1 MIPVLKIAP
10 RNRIVEMRMP
20 VIVNKVLGL
29 TKAFMLLVSD
39 TCFHGSLIHFEA
51 SERQNVQ
58 QPGEK
63 RKDLEKELQ
72 NRMRS
77 QEKNA
82 CEGKQGRKEKDP
94 ERGDAETAR
103 EISVN
108 SNYSVAFLCQQINV
122 WLFHGLFKIKFYFYL
137 YDPFENTSFAQK

>member
-51 SERQNVQ
+51 SERQNV
-58 QPGEK
+58 
-63 RKDLEKELQ
+63 
-72 NRMRS
+72 
-77 QEKNA
+77 
-82 CEGKQGRKEKDP
+82 
-94 ERGDAETAR
+94 
-103 EISVN
+103 
-108 SNYSVAFLCQQINV
+108 
-122 WLFHGLFKIKFYFYL
+122 
-137 YDPFENTSFAQK
+137 